1 MNKPPNIVLTGFM
14 GTGKTTVGWQ
24 VADIVRWKF
33 IDADEEIEA
42 RLGMTIP
49 QIFETQGED
58 GFRRYE
64 SIVCRSLAARQRLVI
79 ATGGGMLV
87 NPVNLSVMQS
97 TGFVI
102 CLNADPKIIQ
112 ARLANGESR
121 PLAPDWRALYEQRQA
136 AYAAIP
142 YQIDTSNRTPD
153 EIAIEVVQLW
163 QRQSP

>member
-1 MNKPPNIVLTGFM
+1 MDSNIVLTGFM

-42 RLGMTIP
+42 RFGMRIP
-49 QIFETQGED
+49 EIFAAQGEG

-64 SIVCRSLAARQRLVI
+64 SIICQSLAARQRLVI

-87 NPVNLSVMQS
+87 NPANLSVMQS

-102 CLNADPKIIQ
+102 CLTADPKIIQ
-112 ARLANGESR
+112 ARLGNGEGR
-121 PLAPDWRALYEQRQA
+121 PLAKDWQMLYEQRQA

-142 YQIDTSNRTPD
+142 HQIDTSNREPD